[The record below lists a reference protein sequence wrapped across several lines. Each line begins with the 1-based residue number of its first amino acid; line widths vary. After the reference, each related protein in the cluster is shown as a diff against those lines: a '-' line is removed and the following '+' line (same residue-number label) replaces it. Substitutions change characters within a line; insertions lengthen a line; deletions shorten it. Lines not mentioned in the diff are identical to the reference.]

1 MRGGKSE
8 EEMMKYSIF
17 GLVLLNLRKGHFQ
30 ENMKQLPDCHFIF
43 FLIWVHVNHLEG
55 NKSCL
60 IVCGGGESNRQLF

>member
-43 FLIWVHVNHLEG
+43 F
-55 NKSCL
+55 
-60 IVCGGGESNRQLF
+60 